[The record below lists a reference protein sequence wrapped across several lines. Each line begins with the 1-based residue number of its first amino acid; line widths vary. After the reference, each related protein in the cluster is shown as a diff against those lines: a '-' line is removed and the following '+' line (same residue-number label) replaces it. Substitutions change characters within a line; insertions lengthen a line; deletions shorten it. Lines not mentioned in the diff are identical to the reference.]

1 MQNLQEIFN
10 RIEANK
16 KELKDLRQAYK
27 DALLQTGE
35 HQDVVDQIKTLR
47 ERKKQI
53 EQTVK
58 DQFSS
63 EFIKMDDIKID
74 IESDIEMLTDIALN
88 KYVKG
93 ETVAVTDE
101 YENEYE
107 PIFAVKFKKVK

>member
-1 MQNLQEIFN
+1 MQDLQEIFN
-10 RIEANK
+10 RIAQNK

-35 HQDVVDQIKTLR
+35 HQEIVDQIKTLR
-47 ERKKQI
+47 ERKKQV
-53 EQTVK
+53 EQAVK
-58 DQFSS
+58 DQFAS

-74 IESDIEMLTDIALN
+74 MESDAEMLSDIALN

-107 PIFAVKFKKVK
+107 PVFNVKFKKVK